1 MKKFILAFG
10 VAAIAGGTFLM
21 SFSEGELTDE
31 QKIEQALTAK
41 VDALKAEQNALCLE
55 RAREAGITAGQDSL
69 AKLAAIPAAS
79 SKGVAKRPTKPAAP
93 ATPKAPATPTPPK
106 GDGGKLKDKVGGG
119 TEDGGKLKD
128 KVGTT
133 PAGSESTGGGKLKD
147 KLKGGN

>member
-55 RAREAGITAGQDSL
+55 RAREAGVAAGQDSL

-93 ATPKAPATPTPPK
+93 AKPKAPATAPAPTPVNPK
-106 GDGGKLKDKVGGG
+106 EGKMGGG
-119 TEDGGKLKD
+119 TTSTTESKESKMNSGTESGKAS
-128 KVGTT
+128 TT
-133 PAGSESTGGGKLKD
+133 EKKKQKMGGGL
-147 KLKGGN
+147 